1 MVELHH
7 LGSEG
12 VVCRG
17 AAARPDTVVYSAYVP
32 VCSRLSGLLCTGNRS
47 PVGLCQL
54 SGTLCRIPSLRSLPT
69 SKPFSI
75 RLTANPD
82 VRHAFEVASSHDLVT
97 SAMTHLRSVHSPRR
111 EWQDSNLRY
120 ASVCQNW
127 SRPHC
132 LPLYLSEVHS
142 HVEFRPD
149 ACFGNQAGPE
159 SNRSHNTESS
169 STELPAW
176 VITFSVLSYG

>member
-1 MVELHH
+1 MAPGACCLRNCRFGGPEHVSAPDAKYGMVESHH
-7 LGSEG
+7 LGFKG
-12 VVCRG
+12 VDCMG
-17 AAARPDTVVYSAYVP
+17 DAARPDTVVYSAHLP

-75 RLTANPD
+75 RLTDNPD

-127 SRPHC
+127 SRS
-132 LPLYLSEVHS
+132 L
-142 HVEFRPD
+142 RPGTCK
-149 ACFGNQAGPE
+149 APGC
-159 SNRSHNTESS
+159 S
-169 STELPAW
+169 
-176 VITFSVLSYG
+176 